1 MSVTLFRQQAIDQQ
15 RLRIWGEVALALPNS
30 YALMTIFI
38 AVSVVAASLFI
49 ATQTYAR
56 KEHAAGFL
64 LPTTGIARIV
74 PPRAGTITAV
84 AVSEGQHV
92 EPGAALLTVTDAATS
107 EHGENIDAAKI
118 DELRKQR
125 DRLADQ
131 IALERDKAVIEA
143 QRLQGQIESGS
154 AQIAELQRQLAI
166 RIDRIEIARQQ
177 LNGAVEL
184 TSKGYLSKVE
194 LRRRQDAYLGER
206 ENHSV
211 LTRDQ
216 TAKQAELT
224 GLQDTLRQLPVAT
237 AQRIAQ
243 LEVSI
248 AEVGARLKEIEAQ
261 RGYQLRA
268 PIAGRV
274 SALQASIGKVADP
287 RIPLLSIVPDDD
299 FLEAELLVPARAI
312 GFIAPGQTVQISYDT
327 FPFQQFG
334 FARGTV
340 RSVSHTLLKPEEVV
354 GPTQPRNPSYP
365 VYVTLEQQT
374 IRAYDAELP
383 LEPDLQ
389 LQADIVSER
398 RSLLAWVLDPVL
410 SVWRWS

>member
-15 RLRIWGEVALALPNS
+15 RLRIWGEVALSLPAS

-38 AVSVVAASLFI
+38 AVSVVVASLFI

-107 EHGENIDAAKI
+107 EYGENIDAAKI

-125 DRLADQ
+125 DRLTDQ

-154 AQIAELQRQLAI
+154 TQIAELQRQLAI

-177 LNGAVEL
+177 LSGAIEL
-184 TSKGYLSKVE
+184 TGKGYLSKVE

-206 ENHSV
+206 EIHSV

-216 TAKQAELT
+216 TAKQAELA

-274 SALQASIGKVADP
+274 SALQASTGKIADP

-340 RSVSHTLLKPEEVV
+340 RSVSHTLLKPEEVI
-354 GPTQPRNPSYP
+354 GPTQPRDPSYP
-365 VYVTLEQQT
+365 VYVALERQT
-374 IRAYDAELP
+374 IRAHGAELP

-398 RSLLAWVLDPVL
+398 RSLVAWILDPVL
-410 SVWRWS
+410 SVWRRS